1 MSRPR
6 SGACDAADSTSR
18 MTPTL
23 LAWSAVGLVVVIVVA
38 LVVVKLAVGAGP
50 SSGSAQAVLPAS
62 PQLVREVSSVPASVF
77 DEVGVAIPSA
87 FVGNPL
93 RSPCPGQPPLTLDGR
108 TPTVLFYGAEYCPFC
123 AAERWALVVA
133 LARFG
138 TWHGLDTTASGLLD
152 GDYRTFS
159 FRHAVLDS
167 PYVHFVAD
175 RGVHEPAGPRHAHLR
190 RYGVLQ
196 TPTPDQA
203 RVLDRYGARSFVP
216 NDTRGSTSPSSTS
229 ATGCS
234 SRGRPTSRRPRRPD
248 PGRDRRSADRP
259 HRSVDAVDRRD
270 GQRDQRRHLRGHR
283 WHADVGLLESGGGSP
298 PPGCCS
304 SA

>member
-6 SGACDAADSTSR
+6 SARNARRSTSR

-87 FVGNPL
+87 FVGNPPITV
-93 RSPCPGQPPLTLDGR
+93 SGQPPLTLDGR
-108 TPTVLFYGAEYCPFC
+108 TPTVLYYGAEYCPYC

-167 PYVHFVAD
+167 PYVHFVPIEACTNRPD
-175 RGVHEPAGPRHAHLR
+175 PGTHTCSP
-190 RYGVLQ
+190 YGVLQ
-196 TPTPDQA
+196 TPTPDEA
-203 RVLDRYGARSFVP
+203 RVLDRYGGPSFVP
-216 NDTRGSTSPSSTS
+216 NDTEGIDFPFVDIDNRMLISGSTYQPTVLADLTQSEIAGVLTDPTDPLTQSIVGTANEISAGICAATGGMPTSVCSSPGVQS
-229 ATGCS
+229 AT
-234 SRGRPTSRRPRRPD
+234 RMLQL
-248 PGRDRRSADRP
+248 A
-259 HRSVDAVDRRD
+259 
-270 GQRDQRRHLRGHR
+270 
-283 WHADVGLLESGGGSP
+283 
-298 PPGCCS
+298 
-304 SA
+304 